1 MRKTSVVAPLMLAVV
16 FATCERSNRAAP
28 EAPDPLFLNA
38 ASQDRALYLTWN
50 RAPDSQR
57 VTLHCRRT
65 GSDTWRAVEGD
76 SRGYHL
82 IDGLENDAAYEC
94 YAERIGKTGEK
105 ITSRPVTQT
114 PRDRAFTVGA
124 YLTSQQAVEDW
135 LKLKRL
141 DLTSLRVRGQAVNPS
156 DPILPDGAYI
166 DPSGRVEFILLRH
179 ADEVFHPP
187 ASPRSPGD
195 VRTVLKHALWHRF
208 NPFDH
213 PHQFPMPITPM
224 KRPIVGAVR
233 QFASAT
239 SFVVAYHPQLSSRC
253 TRFIPPNPAPGKVA
267 IYMNGH
273 LGTVRFGATT
283 IEQLLD
289 RGWQVIAVD
298 MPLAGENVVDRTPTL
313 RTHNS
318 FHAWDSAD
326 SSPVSL
332 FLQPLKA
339 IVDKIEAEP
348 GSHTIMLIGKSG
360 GGWTSFM
367 YGALDERVD
376 YVVGI
381 ACGMPMS
388 QWLRRGVPYDPP
400 PRHPGWRAALGKG
413 PRAADYEQM
422 DPLIY
427 ESVGYEDI
435 MPVAGSRGTF
445 YVYNQ
450 NDPCCFRL
458 QPDDAFIR
466 YLKDASAALD
476 KPIGVYVD
484 SETADHELT
493 KPAFAEAIK
502 FVEVTQTAAQLAAT
516 GGGGD

>member
-1 MRKTSVVAPLMLAVV
+1 MRKMSVVAPLMLALV
-16 FATCERSNRAAP
+16 FATCDRSNRAAP
-28 EAPDPLFLNA
+28 EVPDPLFLNA
-38 ASQDRALYLTWN
+38 ASQDRALFLTWN
-50 RAPDSQR
+50 AAPNAGR
-57 VTLHCRRT
+57 VTLSCRRT
-65 GSDTWRAVEGD
+65 GSDAWRAVEGD

-82 IDGLENDAAYEC
+82 IDGLENDATYEC
-94 YAERIGKTGEK
+94 YAERIGETGEK
-105 ITSRPVTQT
+105 ITSRAVTQT

-124 YLTSQQAVEDW
+124 YMASQQAAEDW
-135 LKLKRL
+135 LKLNRL
-141 DLTSLRVRGQAVNPS
+141 DPASLRVRGQAVNPS

-166 DPSGRVEFILLRH
+166 DTSGRVAFLLLRH

-213 PHQFPMPITPM
+213 PQEFPMPITPIEP
-224 KRPIVGAVR
+224 PIVGRVR
-233 QFASAT
+233 GYASAS
-239 SFVVAYHPQLSSRC
+239 SFVVAYHAQLSSRC
-253 TRFIPPNPAPGKVA
+253 TRFVPPNPSPGKVA

-298 MPLAGENVVDRTPTL
+298 MPLAGVNAEDQTPTL
-313 RTHNS
+313 RTHDS

-326 SSPVSL
+326 FSPVSL
-332 FLQPLKA
+332 FLLPLKA
-339 IVDKIEAEP
+339 IVDQIEAEP

-388 QWLRRGVPYDPP
+388 QWLRRRALDDPTPLP
-400 PRHPGWRAALGKG
+400 PLGWRAALGLRADLARA
-413 PRAADYEQM
+413 PFAADYEQV

-450 NDPCCFRL
+450 YDACCFRMR
-458 QPDDAFIR
+458 PDDAFIR
-466 YLKDASAALD
+466 YLKDASLALD
-476 KPIGVYVD
+476 KPIGVFVD
-484 SETADHELT
+484 QENLRHSLSAAGLAELDKFLTAT
-493 KPAFAEAIK
+493 EAR
-502 FVEVTQTAAQLAAT
+502 E
-516 GGGGD
+516 GP